1 MKNMAGVMK
10 AVSNRDGTAL
20 ANMAQAKP
28 AVNAQPSRE
37 ATAFF
42 NDLFQQLSVVFP
54 AMQIH
59 IKTQSDL
66 DELRKQWITAF
77 RESGISSK
85 AQVEAGMRKARQS
98 ESPYLPSPGQ
108 FIAWCHEQTAIMVG
122 LPESEEVMKEFR
134 RYCQDKSLYE
144 SPEAFPWSGDIMY
157 WLCTEMRSAMIERNL
172 TSQELEKMTERLL
185 RDWGKR
191 LKDGEKVPSP
201 IVRLE
206 NKERPKSTIEEMG
219 LVSEKT
225 QQAGADMLARIRA
238 KNAHKN

>member
-20 ANMAQAKP
+20 ASMAQPKP

-77 RESGISSK
+77 KESGISSK

-122 LPESEEVMKEFR
+122 LPDPEEVMKEFR
-134 RYCQDKSLYE
+134 RYCQDKSLYD

-157 WLCTEMRSAMIERNL
+157 WMCTEMRSAMIERNM
-172 TSQELEKMTERLL
+172 TTQEVEKLADRLL
-185 RDWGKR
+185 KSWVSR
-191 LKDGEKVPSP
+191 LKGGEKIPKPVILITHESTPSTP
-201 IVRLE
+201 E
-206 NKERPKSTIEEMG
+206 KAKEG
-219 LVSEKT
+219 LALLKAT
-225 QQAGADMLARIRA
+225 LKA
-238 KNAHKN
+238 KK